1 MQIEINNQT
10 PSASLN
16 FFLKKAAGACLKK
29 LGIKQDLSLVLV
41 GDKRIKELNK
51 IYRRKN
57 KVTDVLSFGDWDD
70 KKFLGEVF
78 ICLPQAKR
86 QAKKYG
92 ATLKRELTRLLA
104 HGLLHLAGF
113 DHEKTKQEEKEMLGK
128 QEKIIKAI
136 FTKY

>member
-1 MQIEINNQT
+1 MPIEINNQI

-16 FFLKKAAGACLKK
+16 FFLKKVAGACLKK
-29 LGIKQDLSLVLV
+29 LAIKKNISIVLV
-41 GDKRIKELNK
+41 ADKKIQELNK
-51 IYRRKN
+51 IYRQKN

-78 ICLPQAKR
+78 ICLSQAKR

-92 ATLKRELTRLLA
+92 TTLKQELTRLLV

-136 FTKY
+136 FTKH